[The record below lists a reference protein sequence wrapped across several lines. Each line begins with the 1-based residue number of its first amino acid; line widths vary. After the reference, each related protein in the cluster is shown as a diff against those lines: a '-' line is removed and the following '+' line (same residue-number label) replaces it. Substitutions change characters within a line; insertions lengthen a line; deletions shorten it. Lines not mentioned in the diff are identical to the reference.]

1 MKLHNLKIKAGY
13 ASAKLRGDK
22 PFEIRLNDRDF
33 KVGDIVNYTCI
44 DSSIFNE
51 KISKK
56 LYYITYITNF
66 EQKEG
71 YVVFG
76 EKEVGIVP
84 ID

>member
-66 EQKEG
+66 EQKDG

-76 EKEVGIVP
+76 DREVGK
-84 ID
+84 

>member
-33 KVGDIVNYTCI
+33 QVGDIVNYTCT

-66 EQKEG
+66 EQKDG

-76 EKEVGIVP
+76 DREVGK
-84 ID
+84 